1 MRKKES
7 VVRGVRIDPR
17 LWEELQRV
25 AEARGQSRNEMIA
38 EILQNCCTN
47 FKKGIDK
54 GEEV

>member
-1 MRKKES
+1 MQKKES
-7 VVRGVRIDPR
+7 VVRGVRIDPL

-38 EILQNCCTN
+38 EILRNCCTN

-54 GEEV
+54 GEKV

>member
-1 MRKKES
+1 MQKKES
-7 VVRGVRIDPR
+7 VVRGVRIDPL

-38 EILQNCCTN
+38 EILRTCCTN

-54 GEEV
+54 GEKV

>member
-17 LWEELQRV
+17 LWAELQRI
-25 AEARGQSRNEMIA
+25 AEARGQSRNEMIVD
-38 EILQNCCTN
+38 ILRNCCTN

-54 GEEV
+54 GEKV

>member
-54 GEEV
+54 GEKV